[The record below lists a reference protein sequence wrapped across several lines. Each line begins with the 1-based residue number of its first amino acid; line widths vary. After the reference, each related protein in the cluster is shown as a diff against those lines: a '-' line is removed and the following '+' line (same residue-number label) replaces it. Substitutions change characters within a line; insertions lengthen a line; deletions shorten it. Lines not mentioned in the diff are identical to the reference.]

1 MSKAFLAGCL
11 VAASAATIAQEP
23 PVRVDVLL
31 KGKAVMSFVP
41 AADRSGQG
49 SRGTCSEVS
58 EAGAKTK
65 DGLPIRAFEFTG
77 WKEGEG
83 YRVLMFAIVPAG
95 GPSLQTPCSA
105 GAGFKRVEFAN
116 LRLKSEDEVTLSS
129 MKAAGVEPWV
139 IKIGPRKT
147 RFFEAVSLVALHAQS
162 KPAPPAATS
171 GSQRVAVC
179 KLLPTAEVK
188 KHLPWRPQLDQF
200 PPEEEAIG
208 TSGSSC
214 NYPSV
219 MIQVLPGAQRM
230 IDEAKKKGGLEPVS
244 GIGEEA
250 WFHKNPNG
258 YAELYVKAGKYVLT
272 LQSNWDG
279 KDPAVKSGT
288 LSLAKALLAKLQ

>member
-1 MSKAFLAGCL
+1 MSKTCLAAC
-11 VAASAATIAQEP
+11 VVVASAVTIGQDP
-23 PVRVDVLL
+23 PVQVDVLL
-31 KGKAVMSFVP
+31 NGKAVMSFVP
-41 AADRSGQG
+41 AADRSGQA

-58 EAGAKTK
+58 DSGAKTK
-65 DGLPIRAFEFTG
+65 DGQPIRALEFTG

-83 YRVLMFAIVPAG
+83 YRVLLFAMVPAG
-95 GPSLQTPCSA
+95 GRSLQTPCFA
-105 GAGFKRVEFAN
+105 RDGFKRVEFDS
-116 LRLKSEDEVTLSS
+116 LRLKSEDEVILSS

-139 IKIGPRKT
+139 IRIGPRKT
-147 RFFEAVSLVALHAQS
+147 RFLAAARLQAQS
-162 KPAPPAATS
+162 KPAPAAGGT
-171 GSQRVAVC
+171 QRVAVC

-208 TSGSSC
+208 AAGSSC

-288 LSLAKALLAKLQ
+288 LGLAKALLAKLQ